1 MNLHTR
7 THLGQKR
14 YQVTVTL
21 APGDEAPVVGSAM
34 TLEDMGTVEVE
45 TARKVREHLRRELGE
60 ELYDLVVRTGEGTG
74 RLPNR

>member
-21 APGDEAPVVGSAM
+21 DPGDPPPVVGTAM

-45 TARKVREHLRRELGE
+45 TSRKIREHLRREIGE